1 MLPNFRIL
9 NPTELEKIEDLL
21 KEYFSSCNLYI
32 LNILE
37 RERKVVDL
45 KEIFFEVDLKK
56 TNATEKDKI
65 AKIFFFGV
73 F

>member
-45 KEIFFEVDLKK
+45 KEI
-56 TNATEKDKI
+56 I
-65 AKIFFFGV
+65 AINLP
-73 F
+73 